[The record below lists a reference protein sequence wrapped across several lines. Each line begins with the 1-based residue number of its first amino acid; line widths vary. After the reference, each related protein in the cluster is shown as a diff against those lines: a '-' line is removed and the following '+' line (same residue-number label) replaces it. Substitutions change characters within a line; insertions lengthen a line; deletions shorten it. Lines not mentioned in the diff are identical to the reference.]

1 MSTSKWNEFQTLSKD
16 LGLST
21 TRKRQLY
28 YKCKD
33 FSEKFSIPFKT
44 VVENVLAQYRGNWE
58 KFFELSELTIENI
71 MLKKDRQLPP
81 AMEPSPE
88 IDRLTTELQETQRK
102 LQETQRKLQETQGKL
117 QENEGKLQE
126 NEGKLQET
134 EGKLQENEGKLH
146 QCRELLRGEKQ
157 ARRSEQ
163 DKFSERLR
171 VEIQARRSEEDKFS
185 ERLQTELRK
194 KYEHLQTVRGVNDVR
209 LNQCERQKQFEKEI
223 HQAEI
228 KRLNAEIER
237 KESTIKALR
246 ASSQNQQDTIN
257 RFQQFLKDGHEVPL
271 PVKQKM
277 EADKLRRETRVK
289 EILEQK
295 KKEQELQMNFFY

>member
-1 MSTSKWNEFQTLSKD
+1 MSTWIEFLKLSKD

-44 VVENVLAQYRGNWE
+44 VVENVLDRYKGNLE
-58 KFFELSELTIENI
+58 KFFELSELTEENI
-71 MLKKDRQLPP
+71 MLEKDRQLPP

-102 LQETQRKLQETQGKL
+102 LQETQGKLEETQGKL
-117 QENEGKLQE
+117 KEN
-126 NEGKLQET
+126 

-146 QCRELLRGEKQ
+146 QCRELWRGEKQ

-194 KYEHLQTVRGVNDVR
+194 KYEHLQAVCGVNDVR
-209 LNQCERQKQFEKEI
+209 LNQSLNQCERQKQFEKEI

-277 EADKLRRETRVK
+277 EAEKLRRETRVK